1 MSVQDSRFGS
11 KFLTP
16 DSEFTIPK
24 SWPLTSMEPT
34 PETDLHFFRMAVREA
49 EKSAA
54 KGEVP
59 IGCVIVRDGRVLG
72 RGHNQMETLRDP
84 TAHAEVLAIG
94 AACQALEN
102 WRLDGCTLYVTL
114 EPCPMCAGAIL
125 NSRLA
130 RVVYGARDKRLG
142 ALGSTFDILGENPIN
157 RVVAVEGPVQ
167 EEECLELLRSFFREI
182 RVRKKEERIAIADD
196 AGMVEPGSGDPG

>member
-1 MSVQDSRFGS
+1 MEPS
-11 KFLTP
+11 
-16 DSEFTIPK
+16 
-24 SWPLTSMEPT
+24 LTS
-34 PETDLHFFRMAVREA
+34 DLHFLRMAVREA
-49 EKSAA
+49 EKSAD

-59 IGCVIVRDGRVLG
+59 IGCVIVREGRVVG

-94 AACQALEN
+94 AACQTLEN

-125 NSRLA
+125 NSRVA

-142 ALGSTFDILGENPIN
+142 ALGSTFDILGENPIH
-157 RVVAVEGPVQ
+157 RVVEVSGPAM
-167 EEECLELLRSFFREI
+167 EEECLELLRGFFREI
-182 RVRKKEERIAIADD
+182 RIRKKERSGEAD
-196 AGMVEPGSGDPG
+196 ASGTSGIEPG